1 MNRTRFPLLAFLA
14 ATLLIVAAC
23 TGAAPAGPTAG
34 PFRPGGDGGE
44 PGDDS
49 GEPEAPVL
57 PDQQLIVY
65 TGSLQLD
72 VADLPAA
79 VQQADELVRG
89 LGGHVAASYAENAAD
104 YHYATVTYR
113 IPAPRWQDALNGL
126 KALAERVVL
135 ETTESEDVTAQ
146 VVDLDARLAN
156 LRATESALQAI
167 MDRAT
172 TIDDVLEVQRELT
185 NVRGDIESLTAQR
198 EFLANRAALA
208 TLEVTFGVPKAAVS
222 LASGGW
228 DLGRE
233 IDSALAAL
241 VRLGQLAASLAI
253 WLVLVIVPLFVPI
266 ALAIYVAVRLR
277 RWWLANHPPTQPW
290 RVPPP
295 GAPSP

>member
-1 MNRTRFPLLAFLA
+1 MSRTRFLLLASLA
-14 ATLLIVAAC
+14 ATFLIVTAC

-34 PFRPGGDGGE
+34 PARPGGDGGE

-49 GEPEAPVL
+49 GEPQAPVL

-72 VADLPAA
+72 VADLLAA

-89 LGGHVAASYAENAAD
+89 LGGHVASSYAENAAD
-104 YHYATVTYR
+104 YQYATVTYR
-113 IPAPRWQDALNGL
+113 IPAPHWQDALDGL

-208 TLEVTFGVPKAAVS
+208 TLEVTFGVPTAAVS

-277 RWWLANHPPTQPW
+277 RWWLATHPPTQPW
-290 RVPPP
+290 RIPPP

>member
-1 MNRTRFPLLAFLA
+1 MSRTRFLLLASLA
-14 ATLLIVAAC
+14 ATFLIVTAC

-34 PFRPGGDGGE
+34 PARPGGDGGE

-49 GEPEAPVL
+49 GEPQAPVL

-89 LGGHVAASYAENAAD
+89 LGGHVASSYAENAAD
-104 YHYATVTYR
+104 YQYATVTYR
-113 IPAPRWQDALNGL
+113 IPAPHWQDALDGL

-208 TLEVTFGVPKAAVS
+208 TLEVTFGVPTAAVS

-290 RVPPP
+290 RIPPP